1 MGAASRMSFCWDC
14 HSWTIA
20 LVANVFPQ
28 PGPPVSTISGALLAR
43 ITAAF
48 CPSLSGLSLPA
59 QPQHHITQTDQD
71 RAAAL
76 TSKVKPLLGLANR

>member
-14 HSWTIA
+14 QSWTMA
-20 LVANVFPQ
+20 LVAKVFPQ

-59 QPQHHITQTDQD
+59 QPQHELTKQTRIGLQP
-71 RAAAL
+71 R
-76 TSKVKPLLGLANR
+76 PPRLGLSSG